1 MFARSVALKLKSN
14 TTVPE
19 FTQLV
24 EKEVLPLLRNQRGFQ
39 EEIAFAPAPGGLDL
53 VAISF
58 WDTKESADAY
68 DASAYPE
75 VVKMLSKVI
84 DGTPQVR
91 GHEVLSSTFD
101 KAAVHVAA

>member
-1 MFARSVALKLKSN
+1 MFARNVALKLKSN

-19 FTQLV
+19 FTQLF

-39 EEIAFAPAPGGLDL
+39 DEITFAPAPGGLDL
-53 VAISF
+53 IAISF

-68 DASAYPE
+68 NASAYPE

-84 DGTPQVR
+84 DGTPRVSGQD
-91 GHEVLSSTFD
+91 VLSSTFQ